1 MSEQKPD
8 QPERAEWEVI
18 DSAGPQRPP
27 SGAGR
32 AAMLRALLGPWWR
45 WKIGLVVL
53 ALAIL
58 AGVVFA
64 VAGVMF
70 VVGIVVVA
78 VSLLVAKVR
87 QLMRQSGSS
96 LTR

>member
-1 MSEQKPD
+1 MSDQKPD
-8 QPERAEWEVI
+8 RPEQAEWEVI
-18 DSAGPQRPP
+18 DSAGPQQPK
-27 SGAGR
+27 AGR
-32 AAMLRALLGPWWR
+32 TATLRALLGPWWR

-58 AGVVFA
+58 AAVVFA

-70 VVGIVVVA
+70 VVGIVAVA